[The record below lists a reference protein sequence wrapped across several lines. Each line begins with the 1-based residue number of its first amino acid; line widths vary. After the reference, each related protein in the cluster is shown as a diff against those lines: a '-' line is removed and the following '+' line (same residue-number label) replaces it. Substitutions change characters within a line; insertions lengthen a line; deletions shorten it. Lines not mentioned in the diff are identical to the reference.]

1 MINANSYLR
10 AAPRWA
16 ALLLTAIVLLAA
28 CDRGG
33 RLTQPLP
40 PSPTSPTSPALIATP
55 GGTPTGEPAAAV
67 PSPQPTATYDP
78 TRPAW
83 TIFYYAGADNDRA
96 AYVWDDLNELEAA
109 GAGDAVRVVA
119 QVDWPEN
126 GPAGTAEGARY
137 LVRPDEDRGQ
147 LASEVIATL
156 GETNQGDP
164 AALADF
170 LVWGM
175 TTYPANRYA
184 LFLGDYGGGW
194 AGCCLDTAAGAPGQ
208 SDHLSLADL
217 DQALAAATA
226 GGARLE
232 IIAFAASLMSQLD
245 VLQTAQ
251 PYAAFAVA
259 SPGLVP
265 GAAWDYQSVLAQ
277 LNAEPLIDGR
287 QFAADLVTAF
297 VNAQRQL
304 NGDEFV
310 SMTAVDLAR
319 VPALTAAVETL
330 AAALTADPALGGA
343 IAADARRGAQHY
355 GEATL
360 VAERLAAVDM
370 LHAAAIIAEVAPDS
384 DLRNAAIA
392 AGTAVVDALVAD
404 ERGLGIPAGR
414 GIALYWPAGAPAPL
428 YAQASRLPGW
438 AGWLSTA
445 ADSAPPASLL
455 TLDGGTRETVHMA
468 QPALMRAE
476 LIAHGAA
483 EVAVV
488 ADQELADGRRI
499 LRQYE
504 PLQPPLW
511 ALPGGVSASL
521 WRDGRRESFLI
532 WDATGGYLSDAAGA
546 GDYAPL
552 RPVDP
557 SPAGAQL
564 AVAGHF
570 RRAGSEVAHQAAAV
584 FGPGTAAST
593 HLWAAATVGD
603 AFLVGELRPVSGD
616 VFQPSA
622 LIVGADG
629 ALTPEPGAPLVY
641 DGAPAI
647 YRGVRPLPAGRY
659 SVGVRVAPP
668 AGPPVLAARSLT
680 VDPAAAPVGFRAF
693 VDATHNAQF
702 VYPTDWPSPTPG
714 DGVTIASSPDNAT
727 QLQVRYYPNW
737 TGDLTALHA
746 EALGAFG
753 SVSIL
758 LQEPARVGGELG
770 VGAIRTAYG
779 YDSAEGGARTGTFL
793 TFLKDGAGYVV
804 DVDGPREAEATTL
817 AMVDTIAATWQ
828 FLSPRLGFGPEPLAM
843 LNVAGFQIAYPAGYA
858 YQEFNGWHR
867 FTADPQTFAAVRIQ
881 PAGRTPSEAMSGL
894 LLTAAEGVSG
904 FTADEPRHFFY
915 AGRVWERNDFTYT
928 DEAGGVVRGLLLSG
942 VDGDAEI
949 AVWAEA
955 ADGSDLIERVFLP
968 VAASIERIAAPPSG

>member
-1 MINANSYLR
+1 MIKANSYCR
-10 AAPRWA
+10 AAPRWG
-16 ALLLTAIVLLAA
+16 ALLLAAMALLVA

-33 RLTQPLP
+33 RLTQTLP
-40 PSPTSPTSPALIATP
+40 SSPTSPVLTATP
-55 GGTPTGEPAAAV
+55 GGTPTGEPAIVV
-67 PSPQPTATYDP
+67 PSPQPTATHDLS
-78 TRPAW
+78 RPAW
-83 TIFYYAGADNDRA
+83 TILYYANADGDRA
-96 AYVWDDLNELEAA
+96 ADIWDDLNELEAA
-109 GAGDAVRVVA
+109 GAGEAVRVVA
-119 QVDWPEN
+119 QVDWPEG
-126 GPAGTAEGARY
+126 GPAGTAEGVRY
-137 LVRPDEDRGQ
+137 LVRPDEDRAQ
-147 LASEVIATL
+147 LASEIVATL

-184 LFLGDYGGGW
+184 LFLGDHGGGW
-194 AGCCLDTAAGAPGQ
+194 AGCCLDTTAGASGQ

-232 IIAFAASLMSQLD
+232 VIAFAASLMSQLD
-245 VLQTAQ
+245 VLQTVQ
-251 PYAAFAVA
+251 PYVTFAVA

-265 GAAWDYQSVLAQ
+265 GSAWDYQTVLAQ
-277 LNAEPLIDGR
+277 LNAEPLIDSR
-287 QFAADLVTAF
+287 QFAADLVIAF

-319 VPALTAAVETL
+319 VPALTGAVEML
-330 AAALTADPALGGA
+330 AAALAVDPALGSA
-343 IAADARRGAQHY
+343 IATDARRGAQRY

-360 VAERLAAVDM
+360 EAERLAAVDL
-370 LHAAAIIAEVAPDS
+370 LHAAAIMAEVAPDG
-384 DLRNAAIA
+384 DLRNAAVET
-392 AGTAVVDALVAD
+392 GTAVVDALVAD
-404 ERGLGIPAGR
+404 ERGAGVPAGR

-428 YAQASRLPGW
+428 YTQAGRLPGW
-438 AGWLSTA
+438 AGWLSA
-445 ADSAPPASLL
+445 AAGSAPPASLL
-455 TLDGGTRETVHMA
+455 TLDGGAREMVHMA

-476 LIAHGAA
+476 LIAHGAG

-504 PLQPPLW
+504 SIQPPLW

-521 WRDGRRESFLI
+521 WRDGRHESFLI

-570 RRAGSEVAHQAAAV
+570 RRAESEASRPATVV
-584 FGPGTAAST
+584 FGPGSAAST
-593 HLWAAATVGD
+593 HLWAVTTVGD
-603 AFLVGELRPVSGD
+603 GLLVGEPRPGSGD

-629 ALTPEPGAPLVY
+629 TLTAEPGAPLVY
-641 DGAPAI
+641 DEAPAI

-659 SVGVRVAPP
+659 TVGLRVAPP
-668 AGPPVLAARSLT
+668 IGPPVVAARSLT
-680 VDPAAAPVGFRAF
+680 VDPAGPPPGFRAF
-693 VDATHNAQF
+693 VDAVNNAQF

-714 DGVTIASSPDNAT
+714 DGVTIANSPDNMT

-737 TGDLTALHA
+737 TGDLAALHA
-746 EALGAFG
+746 EALGTFG

-758 LQEPARVGGELG
+758 LQEPARVGGESD
-770 VGAIRTAYG
+770 VEAIRTAYG
-779 YDSAEGGARTGTFL
+779 YDSAEAGARTGAFL
-793 TFLKDGAGYVV
+793 TFLRDGVGYVV
-804 DVDGPREAEATTL
+804 DIDGPREVEATTL

-828 FLSPRLGFGPEPLAM
+828 FLPPRLGFGPEPLAM

-867 FTADPQTFAAVRIQ
+867 FTADPQTFVAVRIQ
-881 PAGRTPSEAMSGL
+881 PAGRAPAEVMSGL
-894 LLTAAEGVSG
+894 LLTAVEGVSG
-904 FTADEPRHFFY
+904 FTADEPRRFFY

-928 DEAGGVVRGLLLSG
+928 DEAGGVVRGLLLSR

-955 ADGSDLIERVFLP
+955 PDGGDLVERVFLP
-968 VAASIERIAAPPSG
+968 VAASIERIPAPPSG